1 MQACR
6 VDGVGERRVAP
17 RRHRCEVEGRRTP
30 RSCAFLT
37 DSFKVLSMTLVIV
50 SSIARAVAAI
60 CFQEVVMTKMMSA
73 AAAAYLRYSEG
84 FMTCVDI
91 KVQAPFNSW
100 SLAVGARC
108 CSLDTVAC
116 IARRSCPSL
125 GRKHESR
132 DSLVDFHAVP
142 HGRNQNPAS

>member
-1 MQACR
+1 M
-6 VDGVGERRVAP
+6 
-17 RRHRCEVEGRRTP
+17 
-30 RSCAFLT
+30 
-37 DSFKVLSMTLVIV
+37 V

-60 CFQEVVMTKMMSA
+60 CFQDVVMTKMMSA

-108 CSLDTVAC
+108 CSLDTVRDAAAA
-116 IARRSCPSL
+116 ARYDDIIPIDGDDERVL
-125 GRKHESR
+125 I
-132 DSLVDFHAVP
+132 
-142 HGRNQNPAS
+142 